1 MSAAIV
7 AAALASCAGC
17 FALKRDTQPLSAES
31 ISGYEPYAQF
41 ARAAHCLGGS
51 QTWEC
56 GDACAANK
64 DFKLY
69 ASGGDGTSDLP
80 FYFVGYSPSLASI
93 IVAHGGMEA
102 QDLATA
108 LQGPYI
114 AQAPVNLTMFPGV
127 DEDTMVYAGFRDAHS
142 RSADAVLAAVQET
155 IATTGAAVLTTLGH
169 GLGGALAEMDAAY
182 LRLNIPYIRMNTVTF
197 GKPRVG
203 NAAWVDLVDANADS
217 NARINNMR
225 DPIPVLPAQ
234 TSTYEH
240 PTGEIHV
247 VQEGMWLACIANNG
261 REDDEDAECTIQ
273 SVRRMPDY
281 LLISHQTGPY
291 NGIFIGSEYC

>member
-1 MSAAIV
+1 MSAAII
-7 AAALASCAGC
+7 AAALASSAGC
-17 FALKRDTQPLSAES
+17 FALKRDTQLLSADS
-31 ISGYEPYAQF
+31 IAGYDPYARL
-41 ARAAHCLGGS
+41 ARAAYCLGSS

-56 GDACAANK
+56 GDACAANE
-64 DFKLY
+64 DFDLY

-102 QDLATA
+102 QDLVTT
-108 LQGPYI
+108 LQDSNI
-114 AQAPVNLTMFPGV
+114 AQAPVDVTMFPGV
-127 DEDTMVYAGFRDAHS
+127 DEDMMVYAGFRDAHS
-142 RSADAVLAAVQET
+142 RSADAVLAAVQNT

-203 NAAWVDLVDANADS
+203 NAKWVDLVDANADS
-217 NARINNMR
+217 YARINNMR
-225 DPIPVLPAQ
+225 DPIPVLPAR
-234 TSTYEH
+234 SASYEH

-247 VQEGMWLACIANNG
+247 VQEGMWLACIADNR

-273 SVRRMPDY
+273 SVPDASEGV
-281 LLISHQTGPY
+281 LDDHAGLY
-291 NGIFIGSEYC
+291 NGIFIGTEYC